1 MSARHDGGRDLAL
14 AAAIFRVGEVV
25 AVRGGKVQVLVDAQ
39 KNTPYLA
46 YQGEMVRNVSVGSWL
61 IIEKGFDRL
70 VGVVEDEELRP
81 RKDRPWETERALSL
95 RLVGS
100 LEGAGFRV
108 GVRDFP
114 LIGSE
119 AFLPSRD
126 QRIALYSFVKRV
138 ERAGYSDEPV
148 TVGTMADDSG
158 EEIRIGVNALLANH
172 TGIFGNTGS
181 GKSYTLVKLLHEVF
195 SDWHA
200 APGFQASRFVV
211 LDFNGEYVSWPDR
224 DTGELIE
231 PITAEAGVTRIT
243 LGGGTGGDRIR
254 VSDDYLHTAEF
265 WEVLLDATEKTQA
278 PFLKRT
284 LASDY
289 LTNKTSGM
297 GFVEEIRRI
306 VGTAIR
312 ASSNSIDQGF
322 FADLVQGLRDL
333 VGEKA
338 FSNFGEALAVAN
350 RIGHS
355 ARGDTFTLDGDYGDN
370 SERAKVMA
378 EKIVSNLRQDGPGPV
393 SGVARIV
400 RMFYLSY
407 WGQTAMGWIQQNH
420 IKPLITRLATRRTE
434 LEGVFASDDG
444 GTDVGATSLTI
455 VSLKDLRPELR
466 KVVALLVAQEQY
478 ERQKRLVRG
487 ESSLH
492 LIIDE
497 AHNVLSWASAREAE
511 TWKDY
516 RLEVFEEIVK
526 EGRKFGTFLFLASQR
541 PQDISQTILS
551 QLHNY
556 VLHRLMNERDIE
568 AVRNAVAYADRAT
581 IEALPHLP
589 TGTAVLAGQFTPFPV
604 LVQFGAV
611 PPQNL
616 PNNETISLVKLWR
629 TGRDGRTHQSA
640 SEPAV
645 QNAPAA
651 AVAVSETGFPSP
663 ADESRETQT
672 SDDDIP
678 F

>member
-1 MSARHDGGRDLAL
+1 MNAAKNGDSDLAL
-14 AAAIFRVGEVV
+14 EAAIFRVGEVV

-39 KNTPYLA
+39 KNAPYLA
-46 YQGEMVRNVSVGSWL
+46 YKGEMVRNVSVGSWL

-70 VGVVEDEELRP
+70 VGIVEDEELRP
-81 RKDRPWETERALSL
+81 RKERPSETERALSL

-100 LEGAGFRV
+100 LERSGFKV
-108 GVRDFP
+108 GVREFP

-119 AFLPSRD
+119 AFLPSSA
-126 QRIALYSFVKRV
+126 QRVALHSFVKRDGSA
-138 ERAGYSDEPV
+138 RSSDEPI

-158 EEIRIGVNALLANH
+158 EEIRLGVNAVLANH

-200 APGFQASRFVV
+200 EPGFEESRFVV
-211 LDFNGEYVSWPDR
+211 LDFNGEYVRWVDS
-224 DTGELIE
+224 DTGEVIE
-231 PITAEAGVTRIT
+231 PITTATNPTRVV
-243 LGGGTGGDRIR
+243 LGSGDAADRVR
-254 VSDDYLHTAEF
+254 VSDTYLHTAEF

-289 LTNKTSGM
+289 LDQKTYGT
-297 GFVEEIRRI
+297 GFVAEVRNI

-312 ASSNSIDQGF
+312 ASSDAIGQGF
-322 FADLVQGLRDL
+322 FAEMVEGLRDL
-333 VGEKA
+333 VGEEA
-338 FSNFGEALAVAN
+338 FSNFSEALSVAN
-350 RIGHS
+350 RVGHHGMS
-355 ARGDTFTLDGDYGDN
+355 DTFMLDGAYGNDDT
-370 SERAKVMA
+370 MA
-378 EKIVSNLRQDGPGPV
+378 TAMTEKIVGHLTPTGPDGV
-393 SGVARIV
+393 TGVAEIV
-400 RMFYLSY
+400 RRFYLSY
-407 WGQTAMGWIQQNH
+407 WGQTARGWIQQNH
-420 IKPLITRLATRRTE
+420 IKPLITRLATRRDE
-434 LEGVFASDDG
+434 LESVFASDG
-444 GTDVGATSLTI
+444 GGVELGTEPLTI

-466 KVVALLVAQEQY
+466 KIIALLIAQEQY
-478 ERQKRLVRG
+478 EMQKRRVRG
-487 ESSLH
+487 RSSLH
-492 LIIDE
+492 LVIDE

-526 EGRKFGTFLFLASQR
+526 EGRKFGTFLLLASQR

-568 AVRNAVAYADRAT
+568 AVRNAVAYADRST

-611 PPQNL
+611 PPQHL

-629 TGRDGRTHQSA
+629 GAQDGLEHRGDNG
-640 SEPAV
+640 PAIQV
-645 QNAPAA
+645 APAA
-651 AVAVSETGFPSP
+651 SVAAAEVGLGST
-663 ADESRETQT
+663 ADGASQPGV
-672 SDDDIP
+672 SDDEIS